1 MRQRLVNCDFL
12 NSNSFNVISNKAKL
26 LYVFMLL
33 NADDR
38 GFVDNT
44 SKLIE
49 TFEKNDKEY
58 DEQVSLTLLGN
69 DYECA
74 LNDLIERGFI
84 YEFRDNHNNKI
95 HLIRHWF
102 FHNQWR
108 RGLWTN
114 YNALSRKVELVE
126 NEYILKEI
134 NKIKVNE
141 NKLNENQDSV
151 ETTMTQQEIIAELN
165 KPKKELSKEEL
176 LKELEDDTLPFEK
189 GDY

>member
-1 MRQRLVNCDFL
+1 
-12 NSNSFNVISNKAKL
+12 
-26 LYVFMLL
+26 MLL

-44 SKLIE
+44 NKLIE

-74 LNDLIERGFI
+74 LNDLIERGYI

-126 NEYILKEI
+126 NEYVLKEI
-134 NKIKVNE
+134 NKNKVNE
-141 NKLNENQDSV
+141 NKLNENKDSS
-151 ETTMTQQEIIAELN
+151 EPLTRQEIN
-165 KPKKELSKEEL
+165 KQLDKDEL

-189 GDY
+189 GDW